1 LFYGPE
7 GTGKTLMVRAIAT
20 ETKAIVFDMSPA
32 ATMDVYNA
40 GRTDADKLVASVMK
54 CAATYQPAIIYIDE
68 AEKVWA
74 MKKKKKKGQKGGGRG
89 PKNDLCNP

>member
-1 LFYGPE
+1 
-7 GTGKTLMVRAIAT
+7 MVRAIAT

-54 CAATYQPAIIYIDE
+54 CA
-68 AEKVWA
+68 
-74 MKKKKKKGQKGGGRG
+74 
-89 PKNDLCNP
+89 